1 MADLRCYCTLVV
13 MVLAVAAA
21 DVDAAQPP
29 VRCEPPSA
37 IVVEALPAPVR
48 TSFSTL
54 SAAVAARP
62 SDADAAGRLGML
74 FHAYDQ
80 YEAAGRC
87 YERAGTLA
95 PTIFAWAYLAAVAR
109 SEISQSGATV
119 AALRRARHL
128 DGSSLAARLRL
139 AEALLVSGDLAGSF
153 EEYTSI
159 LSTYPELA
167 LAHYGI
173 ARVLENQGKKR
184 QAVSAYEAAINF
196 APEFGPAH
204 YALALAYRDAG
215 RSALAVEQMAIFR
228 RVGTRRP
235 GFPDPLMDDVRS
247 MRSTAR
253 DLITRAVES
262 AHAGRLDDAIA
273 LHLEALASDPRAAQA
288 HVNLISLYGR
298 TGRAELAEQHYR
310 DALLLGSDL
319 ADAHYNFGV
328 LMASRGR
335 TADASSAFRRA
346 LEVDPFHPRAHNN
359 LGALLA
365 REGRASEALEHYR
378 QALAS
383 DPQYAA
389 ARFALGRVLVELGR
403 PTDAAAEFQRLVGLP
418 ESAATPGYT
427 FALAS
432 ALYASGSVPEAI
444 RYAEEAQRAAQRYQ
458 QEELAR
464 SIARELA
471 MMQARRRD

>member
-1 MADLRCYCTLVV
+1 MADLRCYWTLLSI
-13 MVLAVAAA
+13 VLAVAAA
-21 DVDAAQPP
+21 DAGQPSVP
-29 VRCEPPSA
+29 CEPPSA
-37 IVVEALPAPVR
+37 AVAETLPAPVR
-48 TSFSTL
+48 KSFSKA

-62 SDADAAGRLGML
+62 NDADAAGRLGML

-80 YEAAGRC
+80 YEPAVGC
-87 YERAGTLA
+87 YDRAGKLA
-95 PTIFAWAYLAAVAR
+95 PTTFAWAYLAGVAR
-109 SEISQSGATV
+109 SEISQYDDAVS
-119 AALRRARHL
+119 ALRHARHL
-128 DGSSLAARLRL
+128 DESSLAARLRL
-139 AEALLVSGDLAGSF
+139 AEVLLASGDLTGGF

-173 ARVLENQGKKR
+173 ARVLENQGKKGEALR
-184 QAVSAYEAAINF
+184 QYEAAINF

-215 RSALAVEQMAIFR
+215 QSALATEQIAIFR
-228 RVGTRRP
+228 QVGTRKP
-235 GFPDPLMDDVRS
+235 MFPDPLMDEVRS
-247 MRSTAR
+247 MRGTAR
-253 DLITRAVES
+253 DLITRGVEMWR
-262 AHAGRLDDAIA
+262 AGRLADAIA
-273 LHLEALASDPRAAQA
+273 LHLKALAADPNTAQA
-288 HVNLISLYGR
+288 HVNLISLYAS
-298 TGRAELAEQHYR
+298 TGRGEMAEQHYR
-310 DALLLGSDL
+310 DALRLGNDL

-328 LMASRGR
+328 LMASQGR
-335 TADASSAFRRA
+335 AADAASAFQRA
-346 LEVDPFHPRAHNN
+346 LEADPFHPRAHNN

-365 REGRASEALEHYR
+365 REGKTREALEHYR

-403 PTDAAAEFQRLVGLP
+403 PAEAVAEFQRLVRLP

-432 ALYASGSVPEAI
+432 VLYASGHAAEAI
-444 RYAEEAQRAAQRYQ
+444 RYAEEAQRAARRYQ

-464 SIARELA
+464 TIARELLL
-471 MMQARRRD
+471 MQGGRD